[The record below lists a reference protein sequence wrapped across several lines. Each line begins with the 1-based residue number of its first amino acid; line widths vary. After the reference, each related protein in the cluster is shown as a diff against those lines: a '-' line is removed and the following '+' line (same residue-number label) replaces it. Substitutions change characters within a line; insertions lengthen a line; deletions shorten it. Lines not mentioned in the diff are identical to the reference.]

1 MRQDIFFAK
10 KKKLGSPPPEELYKE
25 CLKLTPQISEL
36 LKKGEISS
44 DIKMASDWSY
54 NASAYA
60 GPHFRMIGDAG
71 CFIDPYF
78 SSGVHL
84 ALSSGLAAALTIQA
98 SRKGECSEFTATK
111 WHSSK
116 VREGYTRFL
125 VVVMIC
131 LRQLR
136 KPDHSILSGEDVD
149 NYDAAFAAI
158 QPGTKHQ
165 YSAVKVR
172 N

>member
-10 KKKLGSPPPEELYKE
+10 KKKLGSPPAEELYRE

-36 LKKGEISS
+36 LKNGEISS

-54 NASAYA
+54 NASAYS

-98 SRKGECSEFTATK
+98 SRKGECSEFTAAK

-158 QPGTKHQ
+158 QPGLSNERVFH
-165 YSAVKVR
+165 SNA
-172 N
+172 